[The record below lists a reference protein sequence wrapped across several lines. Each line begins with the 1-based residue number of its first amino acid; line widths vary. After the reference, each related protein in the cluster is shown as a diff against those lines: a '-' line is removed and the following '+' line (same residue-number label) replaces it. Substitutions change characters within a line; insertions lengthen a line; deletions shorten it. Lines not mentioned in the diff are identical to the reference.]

1 MRSQNMD
8 SDAEVVTCLTDAG
21 WQADIL
27 ILTVPILTE
36 NEMADKIKEVAN
48 QKIVISHTEKSILYR
63 SKNQFHKPL
72 IGLHLT
78 K

>member
-1 MRSQNMD
+1 MRSRNMD

-21 WQADIL
+21 WEADIL
-27 ILTVPILTE
+27 ILTVPIPAE
-36 NEMADKIKEVAN
+36 NEIADKIMEVAN
-48 QKIVISHTEKSILYR
+48 QKIVISHSEKSILYR

-72 IGLHLT
+72 TGLHLT